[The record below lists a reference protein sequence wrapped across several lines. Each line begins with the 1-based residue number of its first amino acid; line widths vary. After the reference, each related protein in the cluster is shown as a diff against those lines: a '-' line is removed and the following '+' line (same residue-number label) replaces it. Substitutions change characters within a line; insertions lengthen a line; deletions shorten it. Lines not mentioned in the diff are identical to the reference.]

1 MRIAYWNFR
10 PKQSK
15 YAQYTEDVARKEG
28 LDYIEQ
34 LKLEDDVAEVIEE
47 SDKFIIKL
55 WDKDDIRPEIIGE

>member
-1 MRIAYWNFR
+1 MRTVYWKLR

-34 LKLEDDVAEVIEE
+34 LRQEDDVAEVIEE
-47 SDKFIIKL
+47 NDKFIIKL
-55 WDKDDIRPEIIGE
+55 WDKDDIR